1 MLEILQVMDRVL
13 FYSDVIYKIFN
24 IRVIGRFCKINI
36 FFNTVFRGFGGL
48 QGMFIVEN
56 WIEYIVKIL
65 DIFVKQVIFFQFLLN
80 FDFILILT
88 FFKFLESFKVIV
100 GFY

>member
-1 MLEILQVMDRVL
+1 MVLRLVFLIILMFEILQVMDRVL

-24 IRVIGRFCKINI
+24 IRVIGRLCKTNI

-65 DIFVKQVIFFQFLLN
+65 DIFVKQVIYFL
-80 FDFILILT
+80 
-88 FFKFLESFKVIV
+88 SF
-100 GFY
+100 Y

>member
-1 MLEILQVMDRVL
+1 MFEILQVMDRVL

-24 IRVIGRFCKINI
+24 IRVIGRLCKTNI

-80 FDFILILT
+80 F
-88 FFKFLESFKVIV
+88 E
-100 GFY
+100 FYFNFNVF